1 MACKTGSLLKE
12 LPFHFQAM
20 TMWEPIY
27 WRSQNYTVLQIRLL
41 GETGQNNDRSVAE
54 ADESTLRIPATP

>member
-1 MACKTGSLLKE
+1 
-12 LPFHFQAM
+12 M